1 MNLAWHVFKKDVRH
15 LRGLLAAWVLLV
27 AVQAGLSGSGLAS
40 SADNLAWEITFG
52 IISFLVPLLQSLV
65 IFAVVPL
72 LIQDEPLV
80 GTTAFWFTRP
90 IARRDL
96 LQAKV
101 LFCGG
106 LLVLVPAV
114 VELAVLA
121 ANQAS
126 PGQLLLAV
134 PEILLNRLGTLLMV
148 AALAVLTPNFA
159 RFVLY
164 AVLLLVAFVVV
175 YFVIYI
181 ATLFINPMLMMKMAR
196 EPSLTVSR
204 SIVASLVGVAGY
216 LAVVLHQYLRRRT
229 KMSAA
234 LLGATLLATLAVTY
248 VWPWNFM
255 GPKIAAAA
263 AADYD
268 DSGVRVTLQSQKL
281 NVSDEFR
288 MSGKE
293 SRRKNVSGC
302 IRAEGGA
309 LGYELRPRIVKA
321 TFTFD
326 DGFRTDEPGQG
337 FSIVRGDWN
346 RPSLE
351 QALGG
356 SRILGSPGLFGQAY
370 ENVELFSLKESDYKA
385 HGGQPGRLEAQV
397 GVDVYQYVVKGTV
410 PLKARERIDLGAEQ
424 AVITDVLDEGA
435 SCAVILRERT
445 LRLRFDRTAPAK
457 TPYDKFSRNVL
468 YVLRNPASGEAVLP
482 NDDTDPDVGDVLGGA
497 QRLSIHSIR
506 LEYGGDDGHG
516 NHGPR
521 LDAAWLAGAELV
533 RVEAVKTDYFQKDLV
548 ADGLLLS
555 KSGGYFSSTEKSKAE
570 VDDALDKIQYPEN
583 PTEPA
588 LREYIRAIDRASEGQ
603 RSWSERDRQVAMLQK
618 VGPGN
623 VRLLFEEI
631 PESYHLRYAALPLI
645 TAADKAWVIENLRQY
660 PWLVKAVWQN
670 NWTADA
676 RDVLV
681 RGVRELWEDIPT
693 EWFKAVA
700 SFHDPATY
708 GDLVNFFAIRDDRAD
723 NFKILQGLEGIDLKD
738 AVARAWQNARC
749 GSEYE
754 THEML
759 PIAINY
765 GHLDALRIGIRDL
778 LGNPEESDWRRQQVR
793 EAVKARTGMTGTDEE
808 IVAWY
813 RANEGKLVFDQET
826 QMYRVAEQP

>member
-1 MNLAWHVFKKDVRH
+1 MNLAMHIFKKDVRH

-27 AVQAGLSGSGLAS
+27 AVQAGLSGSGLAA

-90 IARRDL
+90 IARKEL

-126 PGQLLLAV
+126 PGQLALAV
-134 PEILLNRLGTLLMV
+134 PEILLDRIGTLLMV

-181 ATLFINPMLMMKMAR
+181 ATLFINPMRMMKMAQ

-204 SIVASLVGVAGY
+204 GIVASLAGAAGY
-216 LAVVLHQYLRRRT
+216 AAVVVVQYLRRRT
-229 KMSAA
+229 KVAA
-234 LLGATLLATLAVTY
+234 VLLGVTLLATMAVSY
-248 VWPWNFM
+248 VWPWDFM
-255 GPKIAAAA
+255 QPKIAAAA
-263 AADYD
+263 ATDYD
-268 DSGVRVTLQSQKL
+268 DSGVRVMLKDQKL
-281 NVSDEFR
+281 NVSDQFR

-293 SRRKNVSGC
+293 SRQKSVSGC
-302 IRAEGGA
+302 IRTEGGP
-309 LGYELRPRIVKA
+309 LGYELRSRIVKA
-321 TFTFD
+321 TFTFE
-326 DGFRTDEPGQG
+326 DGFQTQEPGQE
-337 FSIVRGDWN
+337 FSFMRGEWN

-351 QALGG
+351 VALGG
-356 SRILGSPGLFGQAY
+356 SRILDARGMTYMNTG
-370 ENVELFSLKESDYKA
+370 LFSLKESDYKA
-385 HGGQPGRLEAQV
+385 HGGQPGKLEAKV
-397 GVDVYQYVVKGTV
+397 GVDVYRYVVTGAV

-445 LRLRFDRTAPAK
+445 LRLMFDRTAPARNS
-457 TPYDKFSRNVL
+457 YEALARNVL
-468 YVLRNPASGEAVLP
+468 YVLRNPARQEAALP
-482 NDDTDPDVGDVLGGA
+482 KDDNNPGMGDVLGGA

-506 LEYGGDDGHG
+506 LEYGGDDGRG
-516 NHGPR
+516 NHGLR
-521 LDAAWLAGAELV
+521 LDADWLAGAELV
-533 RVEAVKTDYFQKDLV
+533 RVEAVKTAYFEKDLV
-548 ADGLLLS
+548 AEGLLLS
-555 KSGGYFSSTEKSKAE
+555 KSEGYFSSGEKSKAE
-570 VDDALDKIQYPEN
+570 VDDALDKVQYPEN

-588 LREYIRAIDRASEGQ
+588 VREYIRAIDRASEGQ

-618 VGPGN
+618 VGSEH

-631 PESYHLRYAALPLI
+631 PESYHLRYAALPLV
-645 TAADKAWVIENLRQY
+645 TTADKTWVIEHLRQY

-681 RGVRELWEDIPT
+681 RGVREQWEDIPT

-700 SFHDPATY
+700 SFRDPATY
-708 GDLVNFFAIRDDRAD
+708 GDLANFFAIRDDRDD
-723 NFKILQGLEGIDLKD
+723 NFKILQGLEGIDLKA

-749 GSEYE
+749 GNEYE
-754 THEML
+754 THEMV

-778 LGNPEESDWRRQQVR
+778 LDNPEESNWRRQQVR

-813 RANEGKLVFDQET
+813 RANEGKLVFDQDT
-826 QMYRVAEQP
+826 QMYRVPDKP